1 MRLQTVD
8 FSDPA
13 YGDVHEVFVSGPG
26 APKLE
31 RIEDLAGQEVY
42 ARPSSSYFEH
52 LLELNRR
59 FREQGLEPIKVMPA
73 NENLET
79 EDLLQM
85 VNAGL
90 FGITVADRYIA
101 QLWQPLY
108 SDLKVHQGFY
118 LHTGGKLGWAL
129 RKNSPQLLQA
139 LNALQQGAQD
149 RQRVRQHH
157 AAALLQEQQARAQ
170 CHLRRGDAQVQCAG
184 GAVREARR
192 HL

>member
-90 FGITVADRYIA
+90 FGITIARPGSLHPCYTYGAILLAAPAWASGTALGIVAGNLLPLRAVGVALGMHLA
-101 QLWQPLY
+101 QANDVSFALPISTLYGAFSGVFAARAARLWRLAMAQE
-108 SDLKVHQGFY
+108 
-118 LHTGGKLGWAL
+118 
-129 RKNSPQLLQA
+129 RQLLA
-139 LNALQQGAQD
+139 NPA
-149 RQRVRQHH
+149 
-157 AAALLQEQQARAQ
+157 
-170 CHLRRGDAQVQCAG
+170 
-184 GAVREARR
+184 
-192 HL
+192 